1 MSTRVFRAA
10 SGLGL
15 AFVLVALAP
24 TAGAQIFGTGEAV
37 PGAVDESASIDLDV
51 NGRPIEDVLKL
62 IRDKSG
68 ANILLAPGVDAK
80 VTLTFRGVPWREAL
94 DLVAENAGCVVIETR
109 GRVFK
114 VEKPTTVNYSFSD
127 EDIRKVITAIAQQ
140 AGANVVIAPDVQG
153 VVTLD
158 LKDRP
163 WRDALDN
170 VVKTLGYHV
179 VEEERGIL
187 RIVTT
192 ASLVEQLETRVV
204 QMRYL
209 RPRAPYTAT
218 IKTDFA
224 VGGPQ
229 KNQNQAN
236 QQDPQKEFD
245 KTFPLLDALRKQLS
259 KNGQLDYFDKQNAIF
274 IKDTKPVIDRVA
286 EIVERL
292 DIEPAQIFI
301 DVKFVTTSEGDN
313 LDLAMGAEQVTATF
327 NGAAISSKV
336 PFNLGPGG
344 IDDHIFPIDD
354 GDPLKGP
361 NVIHADATD
370 LLTGLLDFRNVRLA
384 VRLNQDVNHAEVV
397 QAPKLITL
405 DHQDATVF
413 VGDIIRYAEAQAAT
427 NQAGGLQFTLKEA
440 ENSPVE
446 TGFQLLVIPHVVPGS
461 SKVLMTVIP
470 QARFLSGTTD
480 PELQG
485 FNRFGSTDLA
495 TISLPQIT
503 SQTVVTNM
511 MLESGQT
518 GVIGG
523 LITDR
528 QAKLVHKVPLL
539 GDIPLI
545 GFFFKRTQDS
555 ESHNHLLVFLTPTII
570 RGAQVG
576 EDNLSKMLQNDAN
589 SQDAEW
595 RRLMGAAGGGSG
607 GASGEPEKTKAEAAT
622 PAATETGTATPAA
635 AAPVSP
641 QAPATNPAPA
651 TEPSPAPMAAEVP
664 PAEGTL
670 PFGSMIPNAP
680 STGGSNS
687 TDSPAPTEKPA
698 GSNG

>member
-1 MSTRVFRAA
+1 MSTRVRRAA
-10 SGLGL
+10 LVPMGL
-15 AFVLVALAP
+15 ACVLFAP
-24 TAGAQIFGTGEAV
+24 ANSAVAQIFGTGDPAQS
-37 PGAVDESASIDLDV
+37 AVDEAASIDLDV
-51 NGRPIEDVLKL
+51 IGRPIEDCLKL

-68 ANILLAPGVDAK
+68 ANILLARGVDAK

-94 DLVAENAGCVVIETR
+94 DLVAENGGCVVVETR

-114 VEKPTTVNYSFSD
+114 VERPEPVTYTFND
-127 EDIRKVITAIAQQ
+127 TDIRQVISAIAQKG
-140 AGANVVIAPDVQG
+140 GANVVIAPDVTG
-153 VVTLD
+153 LVTLE
-158 LKDRP
+158 LKERP
-163 WRDALDN
+163 WRDALDS

-187 RIVTT
+187 RIVT
-192 ASLVEQLETRVV
+192 AAALIEQLETKVL
-204 QMRYL
+204 QLRYL
-209 RPRAPYTAT
+209 RPKAQYVAT

-224 VGGPQ
+224 VGKP
-229 KNQNQAN
+229 KEPAN
-236 QQDPQKEFD
+236 DPNKD
-245 KTFPLLDALRKQLS
+245 FPLLDALRKHLS

-274 IKDTKPVIDRVA
+274 VKDTKPVLDRITEV
-286 EIVERL
+286 VERL

-301 DVKFVTTSEGDN
+301 DVKFVTTAEGDN

-344 IDDHIFPIDD
+344 IDDDIFPIDD
-354 GDPLKGP
+354 NDLGDLVEGP
-361 NVIHADATD
+361 TVENADSTA

-413 VGDIIRYAEAQAAT
+413 VGDIIRYAEADAAT

-440 ENSPVE
+440 DNSPVE
-446 TGFQLLVIPHVVPGS
+446 TGFQLLIIPHVVPGS
-461 SKVLMTVIP
+461 NKVLMTVIP

-480 PELQG
+480 PNLQG
-485 FNRFGSTDLA
+485 FNLFGDTDFA
-495 TISLPQIT
+495 QISLPQIT

-528 QAKLVHKVPLL
+528 QAKLVHKVPVL

-545 GFFFKRTQDS
+545 GFFFRRTQ
-555 ESHNHLLVFLTPTII
+555 ENENHNHLLVFLTPTII
-570 RGAQVG
+570 RGAQMG
-576 EDNLSKMLQNDAN
+576 EENLSQLLQNDSL

-595 RRLMGAAGGGSG
+595 RQLMGNGGGSG
-607 GASGEPEKTKAEAAT
+607 GAEGFTDDAESEDSEAGDAPKT
-622 PAATETGTATPAA
+622 PANDATTTT
-635 AAPVSP
+635 V
-641 QAPATNPAPA
+641 
-651 TEPSPAPMAAEVP
+651 
-664 PAEGTL
+664 
-670 PFGSMIPNAP
+670 IP
-680 STGGSNS
+680 T
-687 TDSPAPTEKPA
+687 
-698 GSNG
+698 